1 VRVRER
7 ERKDRADG
15 MRLVLNRSSS
25 FLCSLLLLVRTLS
38 IIRLEDDHADN
49 PSFES
54 SFLQPNVDDGVTV
67 PVERGRHINT
77 PSPSRVTHAGSFFLL
92 SLFHCRVFHS
102 CPQKHRW
109 LTFSP
114 FSSLSYRPVRPMST
128 RSLSALLNELSSPLS
143 ELTLSLLLLPFPSSL
158 ITEEEPVTLGKS
170 SVLPRKN
177 HLEQADLSSLHEN
190 RSPSRDPADH
200 QRTLEEDILEAQLIR
215 ERRARE
221 AGAPHSTGL

>member
-1 VRVRER
+1 
-7 ERKDRADG
+7 
-15 MRLVLNRSSS
+15 
-25 FLCSLLLLVRTLS
+25 
-38 IIRLEDDHADN
+38 
-49 PSFES
+49 
-54 SFLQPNVDDGVTV
+54 
-67 PVERGRHINT
+67 
-77 PSPSRVTHAGSFFLL
+77 
-92 SLFHCRVFHS
+92 
-102 CPQKHRW
+102 
-109 LTFSP
+109 
-114 FSSLSYRPVRPMST
+114 MST